1 MKNDR
6 VNTPEQTRRIVE
18 NLERAI
24 EVTELALDLRC
35 AKLRAQ
41 HPEADVMRQVMR
53 EIRAAKEQAW
63 RQTPA

>member
-1 MKNDR
+1 

-24 EVTELALDLRC
+24 KVTELALDLRC
-35 AKLRAQ
+35 VKLRAQ